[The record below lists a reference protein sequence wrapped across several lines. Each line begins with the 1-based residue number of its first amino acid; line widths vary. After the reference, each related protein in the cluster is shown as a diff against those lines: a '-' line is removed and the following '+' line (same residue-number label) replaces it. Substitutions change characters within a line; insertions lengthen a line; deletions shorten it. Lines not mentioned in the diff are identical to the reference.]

1 MVEIY
6 KEPLIINKGKI
17 QKIENDNFKIKS
29 LGFSGQLNIRLSNLD
44 INVFIKYFNIQFP
57 KKINTYT
64 DEKNIQILYLG
75 PDEWLLLCPIDSRF
89 EILEKIESMPFNHN
103 FEITDVS
110 FNRVLIEISGDKCD
124 ELISSIAS
132 VPESIFTAGNCIQS
146 QMANTQVIMMCIND
160 NYKYNILARSSFCE
174 YLSDVIIDQSNFI

>member
-64 DEKNIQILYLG
+64 DEKNIQIL
-75 PDEWLLLCPIDSRF
+75 
-89 EILEKIESMPFNHN
+89 
-103 FEITDVS
+103 
-110 FNRVLIEISGDKCD
+110 
-124 ELISSIAS
+124 
-132 VPESIFTAGNCIQS
+132 
-146 QMANTQVIMMCIND
+146 
-160 NYKYNILARSSFCE
+160 
-174 YLSDVIIDQSNFI
+174 

>member
-57 KKINTYT
+57 K
-64 DEKNIQILYLG
+64 
-75 PDEWLLLCPIDSRF
+75 
-89 EILEKIESMPFNHN
+89 
-103 FEITDVS
+103 
-110 FNRVLIEISGDKCD
+110 
-124 ELISSIAS
+124 
-132 VPESIFTAGNCIQS
+132 
-146 QMANTQVIMMCIND
+146 
-160 NYKYNILARSSFCE
+160 
-174 YLSDVIIDQSNFI
+174 